1 MNSARRARSLNPRRA
16 KAFGV
21 LGVLSEL
28 SEERAK
34 FRAAPVLK
42 TRRACLRNSSELSE
56 ERAEFEKLAKVQKL
70 AKLRKFRSWPRSQSS
85 PNFQSSPSSRPS
97 RVFHSCQP
105 LTSFLP
111 RTSAAAFEGS

>member
-28 SEERAK
+28 PEERAE

-56 ERAEFEKLAKVQKL
+56 ELTEFEKLAKVQKL
-70 AKLRKFRSWPRSQSS
+70 AKLRKFRSWPRS
-85 PNFQSSPSSRPS
+85 QSSPSSRPS